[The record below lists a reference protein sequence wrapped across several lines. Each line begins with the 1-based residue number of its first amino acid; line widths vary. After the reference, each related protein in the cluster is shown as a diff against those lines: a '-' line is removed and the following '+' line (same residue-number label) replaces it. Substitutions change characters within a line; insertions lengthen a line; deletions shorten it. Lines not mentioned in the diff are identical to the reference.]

1 MKPRCELTA
10 CEVGELL
17 DWLALKV
24 EGQMLRT
31 QPEVGARVL
40 ELANDPDAGLN
51 DFAMVVRTDQAL
63 SGRLLKMVNSAYYAQ
78 RQPVTAIERACVLL
92 GLDRLKAIVLG
103 FVLSRSAA
111 DPTCKLSR
119 RIWGES
125 IFRASLAAQLTPAG
139 ACGRAG
145 EGFIVGL
152 MLDAGVP
159 LMAQLLGGS
168 YLRLYEEC
176 NTPAGLFERECAELP
191 YTHVDVIKALMRYWG
206 LPEVL
211 ARPIEWHHTQPGESD
226 RPEPIY
232 KLQRVAFYV
241 GSLTLRDG
249 GAVPAGSVPNR
260 ATAER
265 VLGVTPERLRE
276 LVGKA
281 MLEYSAILDLF
292 GDVADSIENMDQLA
306 ERAHI
311 ELVETVDGF
320 VRRCVQSEQA
330 SVPESLMVGDNRVE
344 IEHTHDGA
352 CVAFLYDSDGM
363 RLVSYR
369 FMPSAEDAP
378 SLLAALGLDEID
390 DASASHLE
398 QLLCRLAA

>member
-10 CEVGELL
+10 CEISELI
-17 DWLALKV
+17 DALASKM
-24 EGQMLRT
+24 EGQVLRT
-31 QPEVGARVL
+31 QPEVAARVL
-40 ELANDPDAGLN
+40 ELTNDADAGLN
-51 DFAMVVRTDQAL
+51 DFARVVRTDQAL

-111 DPTCKLSR
+111 DPTSELSR

-139 ACGRAG
+139 ACGQAG

-152 MLDAGVP
+152 MLDAGIP

-168 YLRLYEEC
+168 YLRLYESC
-176 NTPAGLFERECAELP
+176 NTPAQLYEREFAELP
-191 YTHVDVIKALMRYWG
+191 FTHVDVINALMRFWG
-206 LPEVL
+206 LPETL
-211 ARPIEWHHTQPGESD
+211 ARPVEWHHTTPGDAD

-241 GSLTLRDG
+241 GSLTLQDG
-249 GAVPAGSVPNR
+249 GTVPAGSVPSR

-265 VLGVTPERLRE
+265 VLGVAAEKLRD

-281 MLEYSAILDLF
+281 QQEYSAMLDLF
-292 GDVADSIENMDQLA
+292 GDVADSIENIEGLA

-320 VRRCVQSEQA
+320 VTRTVQAEQA
-330 SVPESLMVGDNRVE
+330 DAPESFMIGANRVE

-352 CVAFLYDSDGM
+352 CVAFLYDTGGM

-369 FMPSAEDAP
+369 FMPGAQDAP
-378 SLLAALGLDEID
+378 SLLTALGLDEID
-390 DASASHLE
+390 DEAAMYLE
-398 QLLCRLAA
+398 GVLGRMAA